1 MKTFDPFSTT
11 NALYGKFYTRKIPYY
26 PPESSFTKPKME
38 EEFRE
43 ATLKMREKYFDPHAH
58 LNLGNSIN
66 SNNKNENKEIEK
78 KLNNQ
83 TDNFFNK
90 MLPLIQTRK
99 WLQQKYSKPI
109 PTQFYI
115 GNRVKREIFRK
126 KTPPYFKNTFK
137 GIQEKKINEP
147 ETTYQYSYQ
156 FKFPVRFGS
165 DIKTSFNKINNN
177 NNLNSNLNNNLN
189 LNNDNN
195 YLSSNSNINILRN
208 TNYDKSNFNNNINND
223 TNFNIRS
230 HHQRNKS
237 DPPNYNQIIKMIQ
250 SSNLI
255 ETNKN
260 LPNINLHEENNNLN
274 NNNNNNNI
282 NEEENQQNINID
294 KVCFSKVGLE
304 NDSNDDYINSSIQI
318 LIHCPPFIYTFI
330 NDFQRKIEMG
340 KEKGKITSSFIELLL
355 NFSNCPD
362 GKFFPIKNFK
372 NIFQSL
378 HSNLKNNNHEFI
390 RFFLQ
395 DINNE
400 LNRNNNKSNNNNL
413 ISIPQSNKINMF
425 NEYRKNCILKED
437 SIITDLFIGYMSFE
451 FICKCGSKD
460 FSFGQFIDIPLLFE
474 NENLNEYDLNNL
486 IKINIL
492 RNEIIQINETCK
504 NCEKIYDRQQKIRI
518 ANLPQLL
525 ILSIQR
531 INFFTQKKNNTK
543 ISFNEVLDLK
553 EIVDNEIF
561 DNSNTNYRLWGI
573 IYHKGNNLNNGH
585 YYSYIKIKGNWFCF
599 DDKNVINDIPDFNSS
614 EVNTLFYTR
623 INN

>member
-11 NALYGKFYTRKIPYY
+11 NALYGKFYSRKIPHF
-26 PPESSFTKPKME
+26 PSESSYTKPRME

-43 ATLKMREKYFDPHAH
+43 TTLKMREKYFDPHAH
-58 LNLGNSIN
+58 LNLRKTFN
-66 SNNKNENKEIEK
+66 SNSKNENLEIEK
-78 KLNNQ
+78 KLNKQ
-83 TDNFFNK
+83 TDTFFNK

-109 PTQFYI
+109 PTQFYL
-115 GNRVKREIFRK
+115 GNTVKREIFRK
-126 KTPPYFKNTFK
+126 KTPPYFKSTFK
-137 GIQEKKINEP
+137 GIQEKKITEP

-165 DIKTSFNKINNN
+165 EIKRSFNNNINNNNIN
-177 NNLNSNLNNNLN
+177 NNLNSN

-195 YLSSNSNINILRN
+195 YLSSNSNINILSNSKFDN
-208 TNYDKSNFNNNINND
+208 TNISNNVNNGDLNIK
-223 TNFNIRS
+223 S
-230 HHQRNKS
+230 HHKRNKS
-237 DPPNYNQIIKMIQ
+237 DPPNYSQIIKMAQ
-250 SSNLI
+250 NSNLI
-255 ETNKN
+255 DSNIN
-260 LPNINLHEENNNLN
+260 LPNINLNKENNNLN
-274 NNNNNNNI
+274 NNNNINNI
-282 NEEENQQNINID
+282 EEQTQNINID

-304 NDSNDDYINSSIQI
+304 NESNDDYINSTIQI

-330 NDFQRKIEMG
+330 NDFQRKIEIG

-362 GKFFPIKNFK
+362 GQFFPIKNFK
-372 NIFQSL
+372 NIFESL
-378 HSNLKNNNHEFI
+378 HSNLKNDNHEFI
-390 RFFLQ
+390 RFLLQ

-400 LNRNNNKSNNNNL
+400 LNRNLNKSNNNNL

-437 SIITDLFIGYMSFE
+437 SIITDLFIGYISFE
-451 FICKCGSKD
+451 FLCQCGSKD
-460 FSFGQFIDIPLLFE
+460 FSFGQFIDIPLLFD
-474 NENLNEYDLNNL
+474 NENLNQYDLNNL
-486 IKINIL
+486 IKSNIL
-492 RNEIIQINETCK
+492 RNEIIKVNDICK
-504 NCEKIYDRQQKIRI
+504 DCEKICDRQQKIRI

-531 INFFTQKKNNTK
+531 FNNFNQKKNNTK
-543 ISFNEVLDLK
+543 ISFNEVLDLN
-553 EIVDNEIF
+553 EVIDNEIF

-585 YYSYIKIKGNWFCF
+585 YFSYIKIQGNWFCF
-599 DDKNVINDIPDFNSS
+599 DDKNIINDIPDFNSS
-614 EVNTLFYTR
+614 DVNTLFFTR